1 MLRTEPSQLKQ
12 DTFRDVCALYL
23 NSEAKSETKQW
34 SHSEVIH
41 ETTYKT
47 LTDLLQI
54 KGQIYSKMKISL
66 KCNIGFF
73 VNVHESN
80 LRVKA

>member
-73 VNVHESN
+73 CECT
-80 LRVKA
+80 

>member
-41 ETTYKT
+41 ETTHKT
-47 LTDLLQI
+47 LTDVQQI
-54 KGQIYSKMKISL
+54 KGQIYIKCLGATLLCVSAQLHSKI
-66 KCNIGFF
+66 
-73 VNVHESN
+73 N
-80 LRVKA
+80 LFHIKV